1 MYLYANVTLLDSAR
15 FVHFFEFNY
24 CFFLTEEN
32 EVKTRRINN
41 SNNNNNNNNNQ
52 HVSLLNVVL
61 RKNKTISLKIV
72 VDKILFSTMFQI
84 RWKKEREKRNIF

>member
-1 MYLYANVTLLDSAR
+1 MYLYANVTLLDSAW
-15 FVHFFEFNY
+15 FVHFFVFNY
-24 CFFLTEEN
+24 CFLLTEEN

-41 SNNNNNNNNNQ
+41 SNNNNNNNNNNNQ

-72 VDKILFSTMFQI
+72 VDKILLSTMSQI
-84 RWKKEREKRNIF
+84 R